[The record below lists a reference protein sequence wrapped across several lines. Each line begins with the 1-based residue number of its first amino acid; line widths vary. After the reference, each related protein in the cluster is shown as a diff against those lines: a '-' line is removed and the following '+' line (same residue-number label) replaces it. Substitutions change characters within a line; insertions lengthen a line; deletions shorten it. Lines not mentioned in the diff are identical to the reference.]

1 MTGQTDQTGQ
11 INTDNE
17 AVALRRD
24 RIERQTGRTQLII
37 HNHPIGRRAQT
48 GQLIALHTAHT
59 ARVCSAGAFGS
70 VVLELTISAEH
81 GKVSTITAPKKER
94 IY

>member
-1 MTGQTDQTGQ
+1 MTGQTDQTGQTGQ

-24 RIERQTGRTQLII
+24 RLTERQTGRTQLII

-48 GQLIALHTAHT
+48 GQLSNNACHEKD
-59 ARVCSAGAFGS
+59 F
-70 VVLELTISAEH
+70 
-81 GKVSTITAPKKER
+81 
-94 IY
+94 